1 MPEVRSSELC
11 WGQRYHW
18 LRYHQVPPGARH
30 DAHIVANCPLP
41 EGLSLSRL
49 RAVLDHLV
57 LRHETL
63 RTVYDA
69 DALPWPRQ
77 RVQPPGPLPL
87 RVAST
92 DADGTAG
99 PAAVVAELA
108 GTEFDMAT
116 EWPMRACAVT
126 TGGVP
131 VRLVV
136 VFNHVA
142 FDDGS
147 LEVFK
152 GEFEE
157 LLTAAVAGRPA
168 RLPAVAHQPTDLAAL
183 EAARP
188 AAEREAALRHW
199 REEAA
204 RVPADQFAR
213 RRVPRGAGERPTASG
228 GPAQSCGPA
237 EPGGQVDSG
246 GPVAYGVSLTSP
258 ELLPVVREIAARH
271 AVWPSAVHLAAYA
284 VTMAAYCGEERIA
297 LRQLTSHRGA
307 GPRTSALTCMFSP
320 ALVCV
325 DLGGTPRF
333 SEVVRR
339 VAERARLAQ
348 QHAYAAYDEVI
359 EALALEGERRGRTL
373 RAAPEVNFL
382 THAGRS
388 CGSRRERLVRNAE
401 PVAWAR
407 SATDAYLRVHE
418 WDDGVTVALDCLA
431 EVMEASD
438 AERFLRGYARL
449 LQAHRDGTADLDFA
463 AMTALPGFPPV
474 PDRGGAPADPPER
487 PDDPASLTALTGVVA
502 RVNGLA
508 SVDAGRGYT
517 GAGGRVLR
525 LPRVAAE
532 LRAAGWTG
540 LEVSDF
546 TGARPLAALARR
558 MVPVG

>member
-41 EGLSLSRL
+41 ERLSMARL

-69 DALPWPRQ
+69 DALPWPLQ

-92 DADGTAG
+92 EADGTAG

-108 GTEFDMAT
+108 GAEFDMAA

-147 LEVFK
+147 LEAFK

-168 RLPAVAHQPTDLAAL
+168 RLPAVAHQPADLAAL

-188 AAEREAALRHW
+188 AAEREGALRHW
-199 REEAA
+199 REEAG
-204 RVPADQFAR
+204 RLPADQFAR
-213 RRVPRGAGERPTASG
+213 RRVPPGAGGRPMDSAGRAESG
-228 GPAQSCGPA
+228 
-237 EPGGQVDSG
+237 EPL
-246 GPVAYGVSLTSP
+246 AYGVSLTSP
-258 ELLPVVREIAARH
+258 ELLPAVREIAGRY

-325 DLGGTPRF
+325 DLGGAPRF

-348 QHAYAAYDEVI
+348 EHAYAAYDEVV

-418 WDDGVTVALDCLA
+418 WDDGVTVALECLA
-431 EVMEASD
+431 EVMDAPD

-449 LQAHRDGTADLDFA
+449 LHAHRDGTADLGFA
-463 AMTALPGFPPV
+463 AMTALPGFPPA
-474 PDRGGAPADPPER
+474 PDRGVARTEPAEC
-487 PDDPASLTALTGVVA
+487 PDDPARLAALTGVVA
-502 RVNGLA
+502 RVNKLA

-525 LPRVAAE
+525 LPQVAAQ

-540 LEVSDF
+540 LELSDF
-546 TGARPLAALARR
+546 TGARPLTALARR